1 MSKAMTDDVLI
12 AVRIAS
18 FYPLKDAA
26 RNEIVSAIADKMVEL
41 GHKHNFLVYNASMES
56 KLENQQ

>member
-1 MSKAMTDDVLI
+1 MSKAITDDVLI

-26 RNEIVSAIADKMVEL
+26 KNEIVSEIADKMVEL
-41 GHKHNFLVYNASMES
+41 GLKHNFLVYNASMES